1 MGRALKSSSTQRTRL
16 TESQKQYL
24 TDVFQTGEQTGRK
37 AHSNNVS
44 KLMRKVRNAYGSFT
58 FDAYI
63 QAILLHSKLQV
74 SFSRLAAK
82 KVVPDRYEED
92 EDEYEGETKRMQE
105 QSI

>member
-1 MGRALKSSSTQRTRL
+1 MAPL
-16 TESQKQYL
+16 
-24 TDVFQTGEQTGRK
+24 
-37 AHSNNVS
+37 HSM
-44 KLMRKVRNAYGSFT
+44 L
-58 FDAYI
+58 

-92 EDEYEGETKRMQE
+92 EDEYGGKTERMQE

>member
-1 MGRALKSSSTQRTRL
+1 MAPL
-16 TESQKQYL
+16 
-24 TDVFQTGEQTGRK
+24 
-37 AHSNNVS
+37 HSM
-44 KLMRKVRNAYGSFT
+44 L
-58 FDAYI
+58 

-92 EDEYEGETKRMQE
+92 EYEGETERMQE